1 MCAWFQVTEGALLQH
16 FVICRDFSIS
26 QTFVREAAAPPGQL
40 LPWSRR
46 CWSRRR
52 AWQRCAVASAAR
64 LSRCGYFASDSRL
77 WILVRVCNCTCT
89 GLRCVAGFHFHRNSC
104 CVALCRAHCA
114 SEPAKQGVPRHSRSC
129 TWRSVSFVIHRT
141 CDCLLGL
148 QCNTEVCGRSRRCR
162 PHCDTILRSCRCCSF
177 CNVFVAAESV
187 RDAAGC
193 CGSARLPRQQLV
205 VIMRAF

>member
-16 FVICRDFSIS
+16 FVICRDVSIS

-64 LSRCGYFASDSRL
+64 LSRCGYLASDSRL

-89 GLRCVAGFHFHRNSC
+89 GLRCVAGFHSHRNSC
-104 CVALCRAHCA
+104 CVALCRAYCA
-114 SEPAKQGVPRHSRSC
+114 SEPAKQGVPRHPRSC
-129 TWRSVSFVIHRT
+129 TWRSVSFVITFSTAHAI
-141 CDCLLGL
+141 
-148 QCNTEVCGRSRRCR
+148 VY
-162 PHCDTILRSCRCCSF
+162 
-177 CNVFVAAESV
+177 
-187 RDAAGC
+187 
-193 CGSARLPRQQLV
+193 
-205 VIMRAF
+205 